1 MVAARVALPVIEV
14 QRPIT
19 RGDCLDHQRHPRP
32 CVFVGCRHHLL
43 HVVEQPDGDLLIG
56 RESLDV
62 DASPAEVERF
72 TDRIAERVIG
82 MKHTCSLDIADR
94 GDQTLDVVGQAFRV
108 TRERIRQ
115 LEAKALRNGFVPAA
129 KRAALDE
136 DLDD

>member
-1 MVAARVALPVIEV
+1 
-14 QRPIT
+14 
-19 RGDCLDHQRHPRP
+19 
-32 CVFVGCRHHLL
+32 
-43 HVVEQPDGDLLIG
+43 
-56 RESLDV
+56 
-62 DASPAEVERF
+62 
-72 TDRIAERVIG
+72 